1 MKPIYKPSAGYMLA
15 AQSKRNSDEY
25 RKASIPLRL
34 GEKEMSSA
42 EVIGKFWKLFFNGDR
57 SNEDESEADE
67 VCKAIESALEDAEFF
82 HLCRWNGW
90 HLCGQT
96 DAGVQQWAIYDY
108 HGSPITDF
116 LPTYQEAIKV
126 ALAKEPKL

>member
-1 MKPIYKPSAGYMLA
+1 
-15 AQSKRNSDEY
+15 
-25 RKASIPLRL
+25 
-34 GEKEMSSA
+34 MSSMTKA
-42 EVIGKFWKLFFNGDR
+42 ELISTLNSIEFGFIHRRCSVCAGWNVGPNGETDKVHTK
-57 SNEDESEADE
+57 ECPVPKALA
-67 VCKAIESALEDAEFF
+67 AIESALEDAEFF